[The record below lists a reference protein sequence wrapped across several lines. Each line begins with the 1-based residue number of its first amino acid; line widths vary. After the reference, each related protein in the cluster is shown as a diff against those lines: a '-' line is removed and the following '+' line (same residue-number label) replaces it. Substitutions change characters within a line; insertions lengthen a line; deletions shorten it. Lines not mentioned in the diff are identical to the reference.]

1 MTECAPLQPIDAET
15 FDRMLRYALVSGG
28 DQLHF
33 QAGHRPQLDG
43 LGGPRPVRFRQ
54 LTIDDTAAIAGH
66 LLERCR
72 VSERLQQSTADSGQA
87 LYAFTELP
95 GEALFEARFR
105 QASAGIA
112 LTLDVIRPMAALEA
126 ALEIEAAEL

>member
-1 MTECAPLQPIDAET
+1 MTDLAPLQPIDADT

-43 LGGPRPVRFRQ
+43 LGGPRALRYRQ
-54 LTIDDTAAIAGH
+54 LTVDDTVAIAGH
-66 LLERCR
+66 LLDRCR
-72 VSERLQQSTADSGQA
+72 VSERLQQSGADAGQA

-105 QASAGIA
+105 QATAGIA
-112 LTLDVIRPMAALEA
+112 LTLDVIRPLDALEA
-126 ALEIEAAEL
+126 ALEIETAEL